1 MTNCDVLVAGGGPA
15 GSTCAWALVRA
26 GFDVVVIDRAAF
38 PRDKVCAGW
47 ITPQVI
53 AGLGLDIDAYRRGGR
68 TCQSISGFRTALIGG
83 RSTVVTDYEY
93 PVSFGIRRCEF
104 DEYLLRRSGA
114 RLELGVPLASIRR
127 SGGQWVVNDQV
138 SAPVLVG
145 AGGHFCPVSR
155 WVNGTDAATAD
166 ASLVAAQEM
175 EFALTE
181 DEESEC
187 QVEGARPEIYFSLD
201 FRGYGWCFRKG
212 RYLNVGLGR
221 ADRRRLPEATR
232 AFAEFLRV
240 SRHVPERPSLRWQ
253 GHAYRLNTAS
263 TSSRRVLDDGVLLVG
278 DSAGLAYRQSGE
290 GIRPAIE
297 SGLLAARA
305 IVEAGGRYTR
315 ERLAPYEQWVGE
327 RLGAGGHEVSLTGLL
342 PDRLMARLGRSL
354 LAVPLFVRS
363 VVLDRWFLHAAEPA
377 IAWTTEQL
385 PALRRIRA

>member
-1 MTNCDVLVAGGGPA
+1 MTSCDVLVAGGGPA

-26 GFDVVVIDRAAF
+26 GLDVVVLDRAVF

-53 AGLGLDIDAYRRGGR
+53 ATLGLDIDEYHRAGG
-68 TCQSISGFRTALIGG
+68 TCQAISGFRTGLIGG
-83 RSTVVTDYEY
+83 RSTVDTDYDH

-104 DEYLLRRSGA
+104 DNYLLRRSGA
-114 RLELGVPLASIRR
+114 RLQLGAPLVGIRR
-127 SGGQWVVNDQV
+127 SGGQWVVND
-138 SAPVLVG
+138 SLTAAVLVG

-155 WVNGTDAATAD
+155 WVNGADTATSD
-166 ASLVAAQEM
+166 ASLVVAQEM
-175 EFALTE
+175 EFALTA

-187 QVEGARPEIYFSLD
+187 RIEGARPELYFSHD
-201 FRGYGWCFRKG
+201 FKGYGWCFRKG

-232 AFAEFLRV
+232 TFAEFLRLT
-240 SRHVPERPSLRWQ
+240 RHAPERPSLRWQ
-253 GHAYRLNTAS
+253 GHAYRLHDES
-263 TSSRRVLDDGVLLVG
+263 LSSRRVVDEGVLVVG

-315 ERLAPYEQWVGE
+315 ERLAPYERWVGE
-327 RLGAGGHEVSLTGLL
+327 RFGAGGHERSLGGLL
-342 PDRLMARLGRSL
+342 PDTLKAHLGRSL
-354 LAVPLFVRS
+354 LALPLFVRS
-363 VVLDRWFLHAAEPA
+363 VVLNRWFLHASEPP
-377 IAWTTEQL
+377 IIWSTEQS
-385 PALRRIRA
+385 PALRRISA